1 VSSSDEP
8 GSDRGPTGEV
18 LGPLPLWACS
28 AVVGALVGERL
39 PAAGPHAMV
48 LTVAA
53 VVACTALGVAALRSE
68 AAGRGVLAAVA
79 VALVAASG
87 AASRGAASELS
98 HLAHL
103 AAHGGRA
110 SITATV
116 VQEPRPIATGWN
128 VVLRVDRLDGVA
140 VRDRAVATLDGP
152 PPSLGSRWTGTVS
165 ARPLP
170 DGGYGRWLAR
180 QHAVVL
186 VDPVTWEPAAGP
198 GPLAASS
205 EHVRERV
212 RQAATRHLDDRTGG
226 LLVGF
231 VTGDVRLLP
240 ERDQEAMRDTGLSH
254 LTAVSGSNVAVV
266 VGGVLGVA
274 ALLRVGASGR
284 RRVVLVAVAWFAFL
298 TRFEPSVL
306 RAGTMT
312 VLLLLAGARGVAGDA
327 RHALAS
333 AVLVLVLIDPL
344 LAGSLGLLLSATAT
358 AGVLVVAPR
367 VRARLPT
374 RLPARLAEVLA
385 ITLGAQV
392 AVVPILLATF
402 GEVRLASVPAN
413 LVAVPAAGLAAVLAF
428 VGSVVALVSP
438 VLGGAVLAVA
448 GVPAGVV
455 LAAAHGFQD
464 LGGVVDV
471 GRPVTVI
478 ALMAACLALLARP
491 GGRAGPRLLAA
502 TVALTLLVTTPLL
515 TARSPVRELTVT
527 AIDVGQGDAFLVE
540 SPAARVLVDAGEDDA
555 AARWLRSAGRRHL
568 DLVVVTHPH
577 LDHVGGIPDVLRR
590 LHVDAVWYRP
600 LPTELPQAQEV
611 LEVALGRDV
620 PVRVVASGDRARVGD
635 LDVEVLGPPPGRPY
649 RFERS
654 EPNDT
659 SIVVRISHEGR
670 RVLLAGDAERAAQA
684 DLLTAP
690 RYLEAEL
697 IAVPH
702 HGSHTTDPAFLAAT
716 GAQVAL
722 ISAGRDNRHGHPHEK
737 ILAVLGELG
746 MEVRRTDQE
755 GTVRVAVPLPDR
767 QGASVGSVP

>member
-1 VSSSDEP
+1 MSPSP
-8 GSDRGPTGEV
+8 RGPAGEV
-18 LGPLPLWACS
+18 LGPMPLWACS
-28 AVVGALVGERL
+28 AVLGAILGERVPP
-39 PAAGPHAMV
+39 PALYGSV
-48 LTVAA
+48 LAVAA
-53 VVACTALGVAALRSE
+53 VVVCSVLAFAAVRSRV
-68 AAGRGVLAAVA
+68 AGRGLLAAVA

-87 AASRGAASELS
+87 ASVRGTSTELS
-98 HLAHL
+98 PLTHL

-110 SITATV
+110 SIDATV

-128 VVLRVDRLDGVA
+128 VVLRVDRLNGTA
-140 VRDRAVATLDGP
+140 TRDRAVATLDGP
-152 PPSLGSRWTGTVS
+152 PPSLGSRWTGIVS

-180 QHAVVL
+180 QHAAVL
-186 VDPVTWEPAAGP
+186 IDPVTWAHAAGP
-198 GPLAASS
+198 GPLAAAS

-212 RQAATRHLDDRTGG
+212 REAATRHLDDRTGG

-240 ERDQEAMRDTGLSH
+240 EPDREAMRDTGLSH
-254 LTAVSGSNVAVV
+254 LTAVSGSNVAIV

-274 ALLRVGASGR
+274 ALVRLGASGR
-284 RRVVLVAVAWFAFL
+284 RRLVLVSVAWFAFL

-333 AVLVLVLIDPL
+333 AVLVLVLVDPL

-367 VRARLPT
+367 VRVRLPT
-374 RLPARLAEVLA
+374 RIPARLAEILA

-413 LVAVPAAGLAAVLAF
+413 LVAVPAAGIAAVLAF
-428 VGSVVALVSP
+428 VGSVAALVSP
-438 VLGGAVLAVA
+438 VVGGAVLAVA

-464 LGGVVDV
+464 LAGVVDV
-471 GRPVTVI
+471 GRPITVA
-478 ALMAACLALLARP
+478 ALTAGCLVLLARP
-491 GGRAGPRLLAA
+491 GSRAGSRLLAL
-502 TVALTLLVTTPLL
+502 TVALTLLATAPLI
-515 TARSPVRELTVT
+515 TGRSPVRELTVT
-527 AIDVGQGDAFLVE
+527 AIDVGQGDAFLIE
-540 SPAARVLVDAGEDDA
+540 SPAARILVDAGADDT

-577 LDHVGGIPDVLRR
+577 LDHVGGVPDVLRR
-590 LHVDAVWYRP
+590 LQVDAVWYRP
-600 LPTELPQAQEV
+600 LPTELPEAQEV
-611 LEVALGRDV
+611 LEVAIARDV
-620 PVRVVASGDRARVGD
+620 PVRAVATGDRARVGD

-654 EPNDT
+654 ELNDT
-659 SIVVRISHEGR
+659 SIVVRVTHEGR
-670 RVLLAGDAERAAQA
+670 RVLMAGDVERAAQA
-684 DLLTAP
+684 SLLAAP
-690 RYLEAEL
+690 ARLEAEL

-702 HGSHTTDPAFLAAT
+702 HGSRTTDPAFLAAT

-722 ISAGRDNRHGHPHEK
+722 ISAGRDNRHGHPHEE
-737 ILAVLGELG
+737 ILAALDELG
-746 MEVRRTDQE
+746 IAVRRTDQE
-755 GTVRVAVPLPDR
+755 GTVRVAVPLPER
-767 QGASVGSVP
+767 QGVSVGSTP